1 MKLISRFTLSV
12 LALVILFGPMISVR
26 IAEAQTRQLALPV
39 LIVNTGNLNVRS
51 GPGPQYT
58 VIAVAPGGTRLPVLG
73 TNADNSWYLVATS
86 AGAGWVDVSFT
97 IPRGDFSYVPLITL
111 EQIAAAQVFTP
122 ATLELPDAEIVP
134 LPVPQLTPGRVIVNT
149 GNLNVR
155 SGPGPQYTVIAVVP
169 GGVTLTPLG
178 ITADNRWFLV
188 EGTFGRGW
196 VSSQFTI
203 FRGNFATVPVI
214 ENAY

>member
-1 MKLISRFTLSV
+1 M
-12 LALVILFGPMISVR
+12 LALVMILVGLMAFAHT
-26 IAEAQTRQLALPV
+26 AEAQTRQLALPV

-58 VIAVAPGGTRLPVLG
+58 VLAVAPGGTRLPVLG

-97 IPRGDFSYVPLITL
+97 IPRGDFSYVPLITV
-111 EQIAAAQVFTP
+111 EQIAAAQVLAP
-122 ATLELPDAEIVP
+122 LTLELPDIADAPI
-134 LPVPQLTPGRVIVNT
+134 PVPQLTTGRVIVNT

-155 SGPGPQYTVIAVVP
+155 SGPGPQYTVVAVVP

-196 VSSQFTI
+196 VSSQYTI

>member
-1 MKLISRFTLSV
+1 MKSVSKFVLLVAVALI
-12 LALVILFGPMISVR
+12 LVGSMASVR
-26 IAEAQTRQLALPV
+26 VAEAQVRQLTLPV

-58 VIAVAPGGTRLPVLG
+58 IVAVAPGGTRLPVLG
-73 TNADNSWYLVATS
+73 TNGDNSWYLVATS

-97 IPRGDFSYVPLITL
+97 LARGDFSYVPLITV
-111 EQIAAAQVFTP
+111 EEIQAAQVFAPTS
-122 ATLELPDAEIVP
+122 LELPGAQALPI
-134 LPVPQLTPGRVIVNT
+134 PVPQLGGSRLIVNT

-155 SGPGPQYTVIAVVP
+155 SGPGPQYTVVAVVP

-178 ITADNRWFLV
+178 VTSDNLWFLV

-196 VSSQFTI
+196 VYSEYTI
-203 FRGNFATVPVI
+203 FRGNYGSVPII

>member
-1 MKLISRFTLSV
+1 MKSISRLTM
-12 LALVILFGPMISVR
+12 LALVMILVGLMAFAHT
-26 IAEAQTRQLALPV
+26 AEAQTRQLALPV

-58 VIAVAPGGTRLPVLG
+58 VLAVAPGGTRLPVLG
-73 TNADNSWYLVATS
+73 TNVDNSWYLVATS

-97 IPRGDFSYVPLITL
+97 IPRGDFSYVPLITI
-111 EQIAAAQVFTP
+111 EQIAAAQVLTP
-122 ATLELPDAEIVP
+122 LTLELPDIAEAPI
-134 LPVPQLTPGRVIVNT
+134 PVPQLTTGRVIVNT

-155 SGPGPQYTVIAVVP
+155 SGPGPQYTVVAVVP

-178 ITADNRWFLV
+178 VTADNRWFLV

-196 VSSQFTI
+196 VSSQYTI

>member
-1 MKLISRFTLSV
+1 M
-12 LALVILFGPMISVR
+12 LALVMILVGLMAFAHT
-26 IAEAQTRQLALPV
+26 AEAQTRQLALPV

-58 VIAVAPGGTRLPVLG
+58 VLAVAPGGTRLPVLG
-73 TNADNSWYLVATS
+73 TNVDNSWYLVATS

-97 IPRGDFSYVPLITL
+97 IPRGDFSYVPLITI
-111 EQIAAAQVFTP
+111 EQIAAAQVLTP
-122 ATLELPDAEIVP
+122 LTLELPDIAEAPI
-134 LPVPQLTPGRVIVNT
+134 PVPQLTTGRVIVNT

-155 SGPGPQYTVIAVVP
+155 SGPGPQYTVVAVVP

-178 ITADNRWFLV
+178 VTADNRWFLV

-196 VSSQFTI
+196 VSSQYTI

>member
-1 MKLISRFTLSV
+1 MKSISRLTM
-12 LALVILFGPMISVR
+12 LALVMILVGLMAFAHT
-26 IAEAQTRQLALPV
+26 AEAQTRQLALPV

-58 VIAVAPGGTRLPVLG
+58 VLAVAPGGTRLPVLG

-97 IPRGDFSYVPLITL
+97 IPRGDFSYVPLITV
-111 EQIAAAQVFTP
+111 EQIAAAQVLAP
-122 ATLELPDAEIVP
+122 LTLELPDIADAPI
-134 LPVPQLTPGRVIVNT
+134 PVPQLTTGRVIVNT

-155 SGPGPQYTVIAVVP
+155 SGPGPQYTVVAVVP

-196 VSSQFTI
+196 VSSQYTI

>member
-1 MKLISRFTLSV
+1 MKSISRLTM
-12 LALVILFGPMISVR
+12 LALVMILVGLMAFTHT
-26 IAEAQTRQLALPV
+26 AEAQTRQLALPV

-58 VIAVAPGGTRLPVLG
+58 VLAVAPGGTRLPVLG

-97 IPRGDFSYVPLITL
+97 IPRGDFSYVPLITI
-111 EQIAAAQVFTP
+111 EQIAAAQVLAP
-122 ATLELPDAEIVP
+122 LTLELPDIADAPI
-134 LPVPQLTPGRVIVNT
+134 PVPQLTTGRVIVNT

-155 SGPGPQYTVIAVVP
+155 SGPGPQYTVVAVVP

-196 VSSQFTI
+196 VSSQYTI